1 MKNKQK
7 MKSMKSAP
15 DSSNGKAPFI
25 PQMLFLLL
33 FLLLAS
39 FPALAHAPVTM
50 NPAQQQSGRT
60 ISGTVVDEAGE
71 PLIGVNIQ
79 VVGTTTGAIT
89 DFDGKFSFQAST
101 ANVSI
106 QVSYV
111 GYLTQRIAVR
121 GDQPLR
127 IVLVEDSQ
135 NIDEVVVVGYGTQA
149 KKDITGSVSVVSA
162 EALQETPVATFAE
175 ALLGKAAGV
184 YVSASG
190 TPGAGTTIRVRGV
203 GSMNSSDPLIVVD
216 GISGVDVNS
225 VNPNDIESFQIL
237 KDASATAIYGAQGAN
252 GVIIVTTKK
261 GTKDRVRVSYNG
273 YTGAATMANNGYNLL
288 DAWESMEFVA
298 SGMVNLR
305 NVRGVTNIAPHVQF
319 GSLNANDELTMPYA
333 IKPAGQSKEQ
343 IIQQFGSIEAWEKS
357 YLPNGSNSWSRSA
370 YYQMLE
376 DGYSEEEARKGTDWY
391 KLATQTGFVQ
401 DHQIS
406 AMGGNEKGQYSLS
419 LGYSTREG
427 TIKGSYFD
435 RYSIRA
441 NTSFSPN
448 KWLTLGANINLSAFE
463 TSGERGNQEDSNVFA
478 KTYTIQSWVPVYN
491 VGGEFVGS
499 QASEGGRDISTV
511 ALIANQKNDWQRNFR
526 GQASLFAEIKPID
539 GLTVRTQFAPQLGG
553 RWEREFREITI
564 MANKE
569 GSSNNSLYEYAN
581 YSFDWQWTNTAT
593 YAKTFNLDHQ
603 MTLVVGSEA
612 LNNSLGR
619 NLSATRLN
627 YAFPNDPNTWMINNG
642 STANVSNTG
651 EMNNHTTMFGLFG
664 RGDYVYKNKYL
675 ATVTLRRDAS
685 SRFGSNHRWG
695 TFPALSLGWRIT
707 EESFMASTKQWLDD
721 LKLRAGYGTTGN
733 SNIGAYN
740 YAFQY
745 ATGNSYN
752 YGVTGTDTYVGTG
765 YAISNLG
772 DPDAK
777 WETVRSL
784 DVGFDGAVLNKLT
797 FNFDWY
803 MKKTTGMLV
812 PANWSALAGSATK
825 PSINIGDMENYGLEL
840 NLNWRDKVGELR
852 YNIGA
857 NVSTY
862 RNKVTRL
869 GSSDLFTST
878 RLNNVTITTVGQPIS
893 MFYGYN
899 VLGIY
904 QNADEV
910 LAYQMPDK
918 DGKMQTVL
926 PYGESD
932 RKTLNPDNF
941 IGRYKLEDVNKDGK
955 IDATDRTIIG
965 NPHPDFTGGLNIGLN
980 WKQWD
985 LSTYFVFSV
994 GNDLFKHYMFYTH
1007 FGSLQS
1013 NYSKDRRD
1021 NSWSP
1026 SNPDGIYP
1034 LWTSSAIETKQE
1046 AATQSHSGYI
1056 QDGSYLRNQMFT
1068 LGYSLSRPLLN
1079 KIGLERLRIYAQ
1091 VGNLFTITGY
1101 DGLEPEVRSYESYT
1115 DGVLT
1120 TSRDRTK
1127 GIDYGGY
1134 GIPRTFTLGLNVSF

>member
-1 MKNKQK
+1 MKNKK
-7 MKSMKSAP
+7 MDEPKRRL
-15 DSSNGKAPFI
+15 SSKGGQSFVSRGL
-25 PQMLFLLL
+25 MLL
-33 FLLLAS
+33 FCFIFVAG
-39 FPALAHAPVTM
+39 FTMQAHTPV
-50 NPAQQQSGRT
+50 PQQGGRT
-60 ISGTVVDEAGE
+60 ISGTVVDGSGE

-79 VVGTTTGAIT
+79 VVGTATGAIT
-89 DFDGKFSFQAST
+89 DVDGKFSFSGPSG
-101 ANVSI
+101 NISV

-121 GDQPLR
+121 GDQPIR
-127 IVLVEDSQ
+127 VVLVEDTQ

-190 TPGAGTTIRVRGV
+190 APGASTTIRVRGV
-203 GSMNSSDPLIVVD
+203 GSVNNSDPLIVVD
-216 GISGVDVNS
+216 GISGVDVSS

-273 YTGAATMANNGYNLL
+273 YTGAATMANNGFNLL
-288 DAWESMEFVA
+288 DSWESMEFVA
-298 SGMVNLR
+298 NGMVNLR
-305 NVRGVTNIAPHVQF
+305 NVRGITPGVHAQF
-319 GSLNANDELTMPYA
+319 GALNANDELTMPYA

-343 IIQQFGSIEAWEKS
+343 IIQQYGSIEAWEKS
-357 YLPNGSNSWSRSA
+357 YRPNGSNSWSRSA

-376 DGYSEEEARKGTDWY
+376 DGYSEAEARKGTDWY

-406 AMGGNEKGQYSLS
+406 AMGGSEKGQYSLS

-435 RYSIRA
+435 RYSVRL
-441 NTSFSPN
+441 NTTFSPN
-448 KWLTLGANINLSAFE
+448 KWLTLGANVNMGIME

-491 VGGEFVGS
+491 IGGEFAGS
-499 QASEGGRDISTV
+499 QAAEGGRDVTTV
-511 ALIANQKNDWQRNFR
+511 SLIDNQQDDWNRNFR
-526 GQASLFAEIKPID
+526 GQASFFAEIKPIT

-553 RWEREFREITI
+553 SWQREFREVTI
-564 MANKE
+564 MTNKE
-569 GSSNNSLYEYAN
+569 GRSTNELYELAEYN
-581 YSFDWQWTNTAT
+581 FDWQWTNTAT
-593 YAKTFNLDHQ
+593 YAKTFNKDHQ
-603 MTLVVGSEA
+603 MTIVVGSEA
-612 LNNSLGR
+612 LNNGLGR
-619 NLSATRLN
+619 RITATRLN
-627 YAFPNDPNTWMINNG
+627 YNFPDDPNTWKIDNG
-642 STANVSNTG
+642 STANVSNSG
-651 EMNNHTTMFGLFG
+651 YMHDHTTMFGLFG

-675 ATVTLRRDAS
+675 GTVTLRRDAS
-685 SRFGSNHRWG
+685 SRFGSKHRWG
-695 TFPALSLGWRIT
+695 TFPALSLGWRVT

-721 LKLRAGYGTTGN
+721 LKLRAGYGTTG
-733 SNIGAYN
+733 SSRIGSYN

-745 ATGNSYN
+745 ATGNAYN

-772 DPDAK
+772 DVDAK
-777 WETVRSL
+777 WETVHSL
-784 DVGFDGAVLNKLT
+784 DIGFDGAVFNKLT

-803 MKKTTGMLV
+803 MKKTTDMLV

-825 PSINIGDMENYGLEL
+825 PNINIGDMDNYGVEL

-857 NVSTY
+857 NISTY
-862 RNKVTRL
+862 RNKVVKL

-878 RLNNVTITTVGQPIS
+878 RLNNITITTVGQPVG

-899 VLGIY
+899 VIGIY
-904 QNADEV
+904 KSADDV
-910 LAYQMPDK
+910 TGYK
-918 DGKMQTVL
+918 TDGQTVI
-926 PYGESD
+926 PYGVGD
-932 RKTLNPDNF
+932 LRDLNADNF
-941 IGRYKLEDVNKDGK
+941 IGRYKLEDVNGDGR
-955 IDATDRTIIG
+955 INASDRTIIG
-965 NPHPDFTGGLNIGLN
+965 NPHPDFTGGFNIGLN
-980 WKQWD
+980 WRQWD
-985 LSTYFVFSV
+985 FSTYFTFSV
-994 GNDLFKHYMFYTH
+994 GNDLFKHYMYYTH
-1007 FGSLQS
+1007 FGNLQS

-1026 SNPDGIYP
+1026 SNPSGTYP
-1034 LWTSSAIETKQE
+1034 LWTGSSTEGNE
-1046 AATQSHSGYI
+1046 AGNESNSMYI

-1068 LGYSLSRPLLN
+1068 LGYSLPRALLN
-1079 KIGLERLRIYAQ
+1079 KIGLERLRIYGQ
-1091 VGNLFTITGY
+1091 IGNLFTITGY
-1101 DGLEPEVRSYESYT
+1101 DGLDPEIRSFNI
-1115 DGVLT
+1115 
-1120 TSRDRTK
+1120 TSNERSK

-1134 GIPRTFTLGLNVSF
+1134 GMPRQFLIGLNISF

>member
-1 MKNKQK
+1 MKNKQMVELK
-7 MKSMKSAP
+7 KRRLSMGEP
-15 DSSNGKAPFI
+15 RPVLREL
-25 PQMLFLLL
+25 MLL
-33 FLLLAS
+33 FCFTFLAG
-39 FPALAHAPVTM
+39 FFMAHAAV
-50 NPAQQQSGRT
+50 AQQGGRT
-60 ISGTVVDEAGE
+60 VSGTVVDERGE
-71 PLIGVNIQ
+71 ALIGVNIQ
-79 VVGTTTGAIT
+79 VIGTTTGAIT
-89 DFDGKFSFQAST
+89 DIDGKFSFQAAPGNIS
-101 ANVSI
+101 V

-111 GYLTQRIAVR
+111 GYVTQRVAVT
-121 GDQPLR
+121 GNQPLR
-127 IVLVEDSQ
+127 VVLVEDTQ
-135 NIDEVVVVGYGTQA
+135 NVDEVVVVGYGTQA

-184 YVSASG
+184 YVSSSG
-190 TPGAGTTIRVRGV
+190 TPGAETTIRVRGV
-203 GSMNSSDPLIVVD
+203 GSVNSSDPLIVVD
-216 GISGVDVNS
+216 GISGVDVSS

-273 YTGAATMANNGYNLL
+273 YSGAATMANNGFNLL

-298 SGMVNLR
+298 AGMVNLR
-305 NVRGVTNIAPHVQF
+305 DVRGVTNISPHAQF
-319 GSLNANDELTMPYA
+319 GSLDANDQLTMPYA
-333 IKPAGQSKEQ
+333 IKPAGQSKDQ

-357 YLPNGSNSWSRSA
+357 YLSDGSNSWSRSA

-376 DGYSEEEARKGTDWY
+376 DGYSEAEARKGTDWY
-391 KLATQTGFVQ
+391 KLATQTGFIQ
-401 DHQIS
+401 DHQVS
-406 AMGGNEKGQYSLS
+406 AMGGSERGQYSLS
-419 LGYSTREG
+419 MGYSTREG

-448 KWLTLGANINLSAFE
+448 KWLTIGANLNLSAME
-463 TSGERGNQEDSNVFA
+463 MSGERGGQGDASVFA
-478 KTYTIQSWVPVYN
+478 KTYTLQSWVPVYN
-491 VGGEFVGS
+491 IGGEYAGS
-499 QASEGGRDISTV
+499 QAAEGGRDVSTV
-511 ALIANQKNDWQRNFR
+511 GLIANQENDWTRNFR
-526 GQASLFAEIKPID
+526 SQASLFAEIKPIA
-539 GLTVRTQFAPQLGG
+539 GLTVRTQFSPQLGG
-553 RWEREFREITI
+553 TWTRTFNEITI
-564 MANKE
+564 MTNKE
-569 GSSNNSLYEYAN
+569 GASTNSLYEYAN

-593 YAKTFNLDHQ
+593 YAKTFNTDHQ
-603 MTLVVGSEA
+603 MTLMVGSEA
-612 LNNSLGR
+612 LNNNLGR

-664 RGDYVYKNKYL
+664 RADYVYKNKYL
-675 ATVTLRRDAS
+675 ATATVRHDAS
-685 SRFGSNHRWG
+685 SKFGANHRWG

-707 EESFMASTKQWLDD
+707 EEEFLASTRTWLDD

-733 SNIGAYN
+733 SNIGPYN

-752 YGVTGTDTYVGTG
+752 YGSTGTDSYIRQG

-772 DPDAK
+772 DPDAR
-777 WETVRSL
+777 WETVHSL
-784 DVGFDGAVLNKLT
+784 DIGFDGAVFNKLT

-803 MKKTTGMLV
+803 IKQTTDMLV
-812 PANWSALAGSATK
+812 PANWSALAGSAQK
-825 PSINIGDMENYGLEL
+825 PSINIGDIENYGVEL
-840 NLNWRDKVGELR
+840 NLTWRDRIGALR
-852 YNIGA
+852 YNLGA
-857 NVSTY
+857 NISTY

-878 RLNNVTITTVGQPIS
+878 RLNNVTITTEGEPIG

-899 VLGIY
+899 VIGIY
-904 QNADEV
+904 QSADDV
-910 LAYQMPDK
+910 LGYK
-918 DGKMQTVL
+918 TDGQTVI

-932 RKTLNPDNF
+932 LANLDPSSF
-941 IGRYKLEDVNKDGK
+941 IGRYKFEDVNKDGK
-955 IDATDRTIIG
+955 INANDRTIIG
-965 NPHPDFTGGLNIGLN
+965 NPHPDFTGGFNIGLN
-980 WKQWD
+980 YKQWD
-985 LSTYFVFSV
+985 FSTFLVFSV

-1013 NYSKDRRD
+1013 NYAKDRRD

-1034 LWTSSAIETKQE
+1034 LWTSVSVESQQE
-1046 AATQSHSGYI
+1046 AATQSHSGYV

-1079 KIGLERLRIYAQ
+1079 KIGLERLRIYGQ
-1091 VGNLFTITGY
+1091 IGNLFTLTGY
-1101 DGLEPEVRSYESYT
+1101 DGLDPEIRSYEST
-1115 DGVLT
+1115 SNGVVT

-1134 GIPRTFTLGLNVSF
+1134 GMPRTFTLGLNISF